1 MYYLKSSF
9 TEKLNKAHF
18 CGLWFLDLIFLEI
31 KKHQGT
37 LYNHGGT
44 VQLSRSTNKKK
55 STETFSD
62 QVLFDFE

>member
-9 TEKLNKAHF
+9 TEKPNKAHF

-37 LYNHGGT
+37 LYNHGGM
-44 VQLSRSTNKKK
+44 VQLSRSTKKKK